1 METKE
6 YSLKAAFI
14 FNFTNYIDWSGTESR
29 DEFIIGVIGN
39 SPINSPLEE
48 IAKNKTVK
56 DKKIILRQFNNA
68 NEISFCHILFI
79 GRETPVPLR
88 DIFAKTGKGT
98 LTVGEQAGYAKEGIA
113 INFIIINNNLKFEA
127 NTKTMQTAGLKV
139 SSQLL
144 KLAIVVE

>member
-14 FNFTNYIDWSGTESR
+14 FNFTKYIDWSVTEAR

-39 SPINSPLEE
+39 SPINAPLEE
-48 IAKNKTVK
+48 IAKSKTVK
-56 DKKIILRQFNNA
+56 DKKITLRKFNNA
-68 NEISFCHILFI
+68 NEINFCNILFI
-79 GRETPVPLR
+79 GREAPVPLR
-88 DIFAKTGKGT
+88 DIFVKTGKGT
-98 LTVGEQAGYAKEGIA
+98 LTVSEQAGYAKEGIA
-113 INFIIINNNLKFEA
+113 INFIIVNNNLKFEA
-127 NTKTMQTAGLKV
+127 NTKTMEAAGLKV